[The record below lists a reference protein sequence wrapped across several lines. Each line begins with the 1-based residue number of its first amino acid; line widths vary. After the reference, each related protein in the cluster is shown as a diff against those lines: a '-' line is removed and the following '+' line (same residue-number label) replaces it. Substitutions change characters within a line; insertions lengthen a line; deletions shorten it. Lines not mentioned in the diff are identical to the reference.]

1 MKILLAIILAAFLVS
16 AEYIS
21 LNGSETWSRVDSQS
35 FILYRGGSA
44 IALIKIDCYLYSG
57 SNLIIPGTYI
67 GPYDK
72 VIVDGEACEIR
83 SIKSL
88 R

>member
-1 MKILLAIILAAFLVS
+1 MKTLLAIIIVAFIAS
-16 AEYIS
+16 ADYIS
-21 LNGSETWSRVDSQS
+21 LTGYEKWSMVDNHS
-35 FILYRGGSA
+35 FILYQSGRP
-44 IALIKIDCYLYSG
+44 IALIKVDCYLYS
-57 SNLIIPGTYI
+57 SSDLIIPGTYI

-72 VIVDGEACEIR
+72 VIIDKEVCEIL